1 MTDNQTE
8 TNKAGVRYRDVTPD
22 TRFTVLT
29 VVPRDE
35 PQYREYYVTSDE
47 LPLVLQ
53 SIGDPQIAETVVDV
67 SKGVR
72 NEPTEMSNDP

>member
-8 TNKAGVRYRDVTPD
+8 TNKAGVKYRDVTPD

-29 VVPRDE
+29 VLPYSDE
-35 PQYREYYVTSDE
+35 PQYREYHVNSDE

-53 SIGDPQIAETVVDV
+53 SMEDPQIAETVVNV
-67 SKGVR
+67 SKGV
-72 NEPTEMSNDP
+72 DVDD